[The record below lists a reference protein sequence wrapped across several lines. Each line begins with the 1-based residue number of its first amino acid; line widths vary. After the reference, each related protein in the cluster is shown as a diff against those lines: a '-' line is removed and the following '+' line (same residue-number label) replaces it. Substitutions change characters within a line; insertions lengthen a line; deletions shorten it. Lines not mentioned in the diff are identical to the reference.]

1 MIKIIIL
8 ETQRERKHMKRN
20 KILMLLATASLL
32 LSGCNEDNSSS
43 ISSSTSTSDNGDSS
57 SSSTSGGDKETSV
70 ATDWSS
76 SIKTLLKTYSGEVL
90 PYPEKFTDGSKLSSS
105 VDEDY
110 GYLII
115 SYKSSTFLLDDYYK
129 ALETKN
135 WNTIISYNNNPY
147 QLGYDS
153 SDNEINKYES
163 TKASSDG
170 ATAYDVSYY
179 FVNGYNYII
188 CQNSLVASK
197 TTATEW
203 SDDEKASFKYA
214 ITIDDIPFIQ
224 LGSDVTVTSALD
236 SYYVGE
242 DEVSIE
248 SFYFEDLTRTYA
260 ETLISDGYTV
270 DKEQSEQYDMF
281 VLSKDL
287 MDGENKVATIY
298 VEMYFFGY
306 NYINFIYEPVK
317 TSVSKF
323 PSSLFDKVSGYEI
336 PSFTA
341 SSYTYYIKN
350 GDIHLSGETSTS
362 IVETYEAALTD
373 AGFVVYWFFSYY
385 AQTFE
390 EDVFIYFYDNYDD
403 DDSSIISFELVVS
416 FTSPSTPITKE
427 WPSSKITT
435 TLSSLGIKGVDVPS
449 PTFTLGENDKGFKYY
464 EETDDDKNV
473 TGSVVEIYDIDR
485 THFASYIETLK
496 NSLWWVLDST
506 DSSYSIEDPTGAL
519 KIDVSYEKPIT
530 YVVISNGSGKQH
542 EATFA
547 FSSSSV
553 TVGQGKS
560 KSLSLIQQMLPE
572 GTITYSSSDETNKI
586 TVDDNGVVSVSS
598 DAELNSTATITAT
611 LTYGSETKTATCE
624 VKVVNE
630 VIDTITRETLLNGA
644 KAENK
649 YKNYNLTSSESSV
662 DYTFCAY
669 LYEGCIQLNKKN
681 SNSTPVG
688 IVASSSDKVCS
699 SITFNFN
706 ATKSVNK
713 GQGFAIYG
721 SDSAIS
727 LTDLYSNTSSLT
739 KVGEAIYDGTS
750 SLTIKLTGEYK
761 YIGIVCTINAQYLD
775 SISFTW
781 H

>member
-1 MIKIIIL
+1 MSKIIIL
-8 ETQRERKHMKRN
+8 EMQREIKHMKRN

-32 LSGCNEDNSSS
+32 LSGCNEENSSS
-43 ISSSTSTSDNGDSS
+43 ISSSTSTSDNGDAS
-57 SSSTSGGDKETSV
+57 SSSTNGSDKETSV

-76 SIKTLLKTYSGEVL
+76 SIKTSLKTYSGEVL

-129 ALETKN
+129 ALEAKN

-147 QLGYDS
+147 QIGYDS
-153 SDNEINKYES
+153 SYNEIKQYES

-170 ATAYDVSYY
+170 AIAYDVSYY
-179 FVNGYNYII
+179 LVNGYNYII
-188 CQNSLVASK
+188 CHNSLVATK
-197 TTATEW
+197 TNATEW
-203 SDDEKASFKYA
+203 SDDEKDSFIYA
-214 ITIDDIPFIQ
+214 LTTDDIPFIQ
-224 LGSDVTVTSALD
+224 LGSDTTVTSALD

-242 DEVSIE
+242 DEVCIE
-248 SFYFEDLTRTYA
+248 SFYYEDLTRTYA
-260 ETLISDGYTV
+260 DILISDGYTV
-270 DKEQSEQYDMF
+270 DKDESEEYDMF

-317 TSVSKF
+317 TTANEF
-323 PSSLFDKVSGYEI
+323 PSSLFADVSGYEI

-362 IVETYEAALTD
+362 LEETYEAELIN

-403 DDSSIISFELVVS
+403 DDSIVSFELILS
-416 FTSPSTPITKE
+416 FTSPSSSVTKE
-427 WPSSKITT
+427 WPSSDITT
-435 TLSSLGIKGVDVPS
+435 TLSSLGINGVDVPS

-464 EETDDDKNV
+464 EETDDDENV
-473 TGSVVEIYDIDR
+473 TDAVVEIYDIDG
-485 THFASYIETLK
+485 TYFASYIKTLK
-496 NSLWWVLDST
+496 DSLWWVLDST

-547 FSSSSV
+547 FSLSSV

-560 KSLSLIQQMLPE
+560 KSLSLIQQLLPE

-586 TVDDNGVVSVSS
+586 SVDDKGVVSVSS

-630 VIDTITRETLLNGA
+630 VIDTITRDTLLNGA
-644 KAENK
+644 SAEK
-649 YKNYNLTSSESSV
+649 SYYNYNFTSSESSV
-662 DYTFCAY
+662 EYTFCAY
-669 LYEGCIQLNKKN
+669 LYEGCIQLNKKSN
-681 SNSTPVG
+681 NSTSAG

-706 ATKSVNK
+706 ATKSVNQ

-739 KVGEAIYDGTS
+739 KVGEAIYNGTS
-750 SLTIKLTGEYK
+750 SLTVKLTGEYN
-761 YIGIVCTINAQYLD
+761 YIGIVCTKNAQYLD